1 MEIRVR
7 TKNGKIFRA
16 KAYRIKDGVIELP
29 HPEIF
34 NYDEHAFVR
43 LAQDFIIIPFSN
55 VYMMKGN
62 LKSRQW
68 KEIW

>member
-7 TKNGKIFRA
+7 TNDRKTYRA
-16 KAYRIKDGVIELP
+16 KNYRLLNCAVELP
-29 HPEIF
+29 YPEIF
-34 NYDEHAFVR
+34 DYGKRSFVP
-43 LAQDFIIIPFSN
+43 LGQDFIIIPFSN